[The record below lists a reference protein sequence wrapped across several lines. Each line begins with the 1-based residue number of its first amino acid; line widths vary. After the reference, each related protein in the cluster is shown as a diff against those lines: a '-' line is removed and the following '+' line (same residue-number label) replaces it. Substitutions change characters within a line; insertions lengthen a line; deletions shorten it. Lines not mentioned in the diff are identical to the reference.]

1 MYLKLAFI
9 ILLSCHSV
17 LSQITEDFSD
27 GNFTNN
33 PSWNGTMSDYVVNSD
48 LALQLNNSI
57 ATTSYLSIENNL
69 NNSND
74 NEWRFWV
81 KQSFS
86 PSSANFGRIF
96 LTSDNEDLSNC
107 QNGFYIQLGESGSND
122 AIRLFKMSDG
132 NSTLLCAGSDGQI
145 ATSFEVNIKITR
157 AINGDWKLFC
167 DLTGGTN
174 FVLLSTAN
182 DTSPLSNNY
191 SGILST
197 YTISNANK
205 FYYDDIYIGIE
216 EIDETPPSCLDAT
229 VLSATEIDIQFN
241 EPLEQVSVEDASN
254 YTLAPSLSIFQA
266 NLDENNSSI
275 VHLSLA
281 EPMSNGAEY
290 TLSIENI
297 EDLEGNSSLPQSFEV
312 SYLIGET
319 PEIGD
324 VILTEVF
331 PDPSP
336 SVGLPS
342 LEFIEIFN
350 TSNKIFDLSEWKIE
364 DASSYGTIQDGWLL
378 PNSYGVL
385 TATAN
390 IDSFQSSY
398 PVTSFPSLN
407 NAGDSLKLYSSNG
420 TLLDVVNYTD
430 DWYQDESKASGGY
443 TIERINLIDPCS
455 DALNWSASNAVTGG
469 TPGNQNS
476 IFDNTEDIEPPQLL
490 NTLALNPNYL
500 QVEFNEGIDS
510 NSLIDLIFNTE
521 PSLTIANTYIESAY
535 ANGLIFSFN
544 ENLIPSQ
551 TYSFSLSNI
560 RDCWLNPAS
569 LSGTFALPELAYPG
583 DLVINEILSN
593 PYSDGEDWIELY
605 NNSNKY
611 IDLYQWQFGNYQ
623 GDTLSNFVTI
633 PVHYVVPPS
642 AYVVLGEDPQ
652 FASENYPNN
661 NSNVFLQNDLPSYA
675 NDSGSVVLLQGFDI
689 MDKVSYNEDWHL
701 SVIDDL
707 NGVSLERLDPN
718 GNSNDAFNWHSA
730 AQDIGFGTPGIKNSQ
745 FISAIYSGDFSFTSP
760 TFSPDNDG
768 YEDVLQVNYM
778 LEKEGLLGHVQI
790 FDNMGRPI
798 KDLFQNQLL
807 GSTGTFTW
815 DGMNNSQQKSPI
827 GPYVMIF
834 EAFSTDGS
842 VFFTKIKA
850 FTLAGKI

>member
-1 MYLKLAFI
+1 MRLKIAFI
-9 ILLSCHSV
+9 LLLFCHSV
-17 LSQITEDFSD
+17 LAQITEDFSD
-27 GNFTNN
+27 GDFTNN
-33 PSWNGTMSDYVVNSD
+33 PSWSGTLSDYVVNSD
-48 LALQLNNSI
+48 LTLQSNNSI

-69 NNSND
+69 NGSND

-86 PSSANFGRIF
+86 PSSANFGRLF
-96 LTSDNEDLSNC
+96 LSSDSEDLNNC
-107 QNGFYIQLGESGSND
+107 QNGFYVQLGESGSID
-122 AIRLFKMSDG
+122 AIRLFKMSNG
-132 NSTLLCAGSDGQI
+132 ISTLLCTGVDGQI

-197 YTISNANK
+197 YTVSNANK

-216 EIDETPPSCLDAT
+216 EIDETPPSCIDVT
-229 VLSATEIDIQFN
+229 VLSATEIDLQFN
-241 EPLEQVSVEDASN
+241 EPLDDISAEDASN
-254 YTLAPSLSIFQA
+254 YTISPSLTISQA
-266 NLDENNSSI
+266 NLDDNNSSI

-281 EPMSNGAEY
+281 DPMSNGAAY
-290 TLSIENI
+290 TLIIENI
-297 EDLEGNSSLPQSFEV
+297 EDLEGNLSLSQSFDI

-319 PEIGD
+319 PEKGD
-324 VILTEVF
+324 VILTEIF

-342 LEFIEIFN
+342 VEFIEIFN
-350 TSNKIFDLSEWKIE
+350 ASNKIFDLSEWKIE
-364 DASSYGTIQDGWLL
+364 DASSDGTIQSGWLL
-378 PNSYGVL
+378 PNSYGVI

-390 IDSFQSSY
+390 IDSFQYSY

-407 NAGDSLKLYSSNG
+407 NSGDSLKLYSSNG
-420 TLLDVVNYTD
+420 ILLDELNYTD
-430 DWYQDESKASGGY
+430 DWYNDESKASGGY

-455 DALNWSASNAVTGG
+455 DALNWSASNAVNGG

-476 IFDNTEDIEPPQLL
+476 IFDNSEDIEAPQLL
-490 NTLALNPNYL
+490 NIIALNPNYL

-510 NSLIDLIFNTE
+510 SSLVDLVFSAE
-521 PSLTIANTYIESAY
+521 PSLTIANTYIESTY

-551 TYSFSLSNI
+551 AYSFSLNNVK
-560 RDCWLNPAS
+560 DCWLNPAS

-583 DLVINEILSN
+583 ELVINEILSN
-593 PYSDGEDWIELY
+593 PYSDGEDWVELY

-611 IDLYQWQFGNYQ
+611 IDLYQWQFGKYQ
-623 GDTLSNFVTI
+623 DDTLSNFETI
-633 PVHYVVPPS
+633 SFHYVVPPS
-642 AYVVLGEDPQ
+642 SYVVIGEDPQ
-652 FASENYPNN
+652 FAIENYPNN
-661 NSNVFLQNDLPSYA
+661 NSNVFVQNDLPSYS
-675 NDSGSVVLLQGFDI
+675 NDSGSVVLLQAFDV

-707 NGVSLERLDPN
+707 DGVSLERIDPN

-730 AQDIGFGTPGIKNSQ
+730 AQDIGFGTPGIINSQ
-745 FISAIYSGDFSFTSP
+745 FIAAIYSGDFSFTSP

-778 LEKEGLLGHVQI
+778 LEKGGLLGHVQI
-790 FDNMGRPI
+790 FDNTGRPI

-815 DGMNNSQQKSPI
+815 DGMDNGGQKSPI
-827 GPYVMIF
+827 GAYVMVF

-842 VFFTKIKA
+842 VFFTKVKA

>member
-1 MYLKLAFI
+1 MHLKIAFVL
-9 ILLSCHSV
+9 LLSCHSV

-33 PSWNGTMSDYVVNSD
+33 PSWSGSISDYIVNSD
-48 LALQLNNSI
+48 LVLQLNNSV
-57 ATTSYLSIENNL
+57 ATSSYLSIENNL
-69 NNSND
+69 NDSND

-86 PSSANFGRIF
+86 PSSANFGRLF

-107 QNGFYIQLGESGSND
+107 QNGFYIQLGESGSID

-132 NSTLLCAGSDGQI
+132 NSTLLCTGIEGQI

-157 AINGDWKLFC
+157 SINGDWKLFC

-174 FVLLSTAN
+174 FILLSTAS
-182 DTSPLSNNY
+182 DISPLGNSY

-197 YTISNANK
+197 YTVSNANK

-216 EIDETPPSCLDAT
+216 EIDETPPSCLDVT
-229 VLSATEIDIQFN
+229 VLSATEIDLQFN
-241 EPLEQVSVEDASN
+241 EPLEQISAEDVSN
-254 YTLAPSLSIFQA
+254 YAVSPSLSIFQA

-281 EPMSNGAEY
+281 EPLSNGTEY
-290 TLSIENI
+290 TLSIEDI
-297 EDLEGNSSLPQSFEV
+297 EDLEGNSSLPQSFDL
-312 SYLIGET
+312 SFLIGET
-319 PEIGD
+319 PEKGD
-324 VILTEVF
+324 VIITEVF
-331 PDPSP
+331 PDPTP

-342 LEFIEIFN
+342 VEFIEIFN
-350 TSNKIFDLSEWKIE
+350 NSNKIFDLSEWKIE
-364 DASSYGTIQDGWLL
+364 DPSSDGTIQDGWLM
-378 PNSYGVL
+378 PNNYGVL

-420 TLLDVVNYTD
+420 ILLDEVNYTH

-443 TIERINLIDPCS
+443 TLERINLIDPCS
-455 DALNWSASNAVTGG
+455 DALNWSASNAVNGG
-469 TPGNQNS
+469 TPGNLNS

-490 NTLALNPNYL
+490 NTIALNPNYL

-510 NSLIDLIFNTE
+510 SSLIDVVFNTE
-521 PSLTIANTYIESAY
+521 PSLTIANTYIESTY

-551 TYSFSLSNI
+551 TYTFSLINI
-560 RDCWLNPAS
+560 KDCWLNSAS
-569 LSGTFALPELAYPG
+569 LSGTFALPELADPG
-583 DLVINEILSN
+583 ELVINEILSN
-593 PYSDGEDWIELY
+593 PYTDGEDWVELY

-611 IDLYQWQFGNYQ
+611 IDLYQWKFGNYQ
-623 GDTLSNFVTI
+623 DDTLSNFETI
-633 PVHYVVPPS
+633 SFHYVVPPG
-642 AYVVLGEDPQ
+642 AFVVVGEDPQ
-652 FASENYPNN
+652 FAIENYPSN

-675 NDSGSVVLLQGFDI
+675 NDSGSVVLLQGLNI
-689 MDKVSYNEDWHL
+689 MDKVSYNDDWHL

-707 NGVSLERLDPN
+707 DGVSLERIDPN
-718 GNSNDAFNWHSA
+718 GDSNDAFNWHSA

-745 FISAIYSGDFSFTSP
+745 FIPAVYSGDFSFTNS

-768 YEDVLQVNYM
+768 YEDVLQVNYD

-815 DGMNNSQQKSPI
+815 DGMNNNGQNSPI
-827 GPYVMIF
+827 GAYVMVF

-842 VFFTKIKA
+842 VFFTKVKA

>member
-1 MYLKLAFI
+1 MRHKIAFVL
-9 ILLSCHSV
+9 LLSCHSV

-27 GNFTNN
+27 GDFTNN
-33 PSWNGTMSDYVVNSD
+33 PSWSGTMSDYVVNSD
-48 LALQLNNSI
+48 LVLQSNNSI

-69 NNSND
+69 NGSND

-86 PSSANFGRIF
+86 PSSANFGRLF
-96 LTSDNEDLSNC
+96 LSSDSEDLSNC
-107 QNGFYIQLGESGSND
+107 QNGFYVQLGESGSID
-122 AIRLFKMSDG
+122 AIRLFKMSNG
-132 NSTLLCAGSDGQI
+132 ISTLLCTGVDGQI

-174 FVLLSTAN
+174 FILLSTAN

-191 SGILST
+191 SGILGT
-197 YTISNANK
+197 YTVSNANK

-216 EIDETPPSCLDAT
+216 EIDETPPSCLDVT
-229 VLSATEIDIQFN
+229 VLSATEIDLQFN
-241 EPLEQVSVEDASN
+241 EPIEAISAQNVSN
-254 YTLAPSLSIFQA
+254 YTIAPALSIFQA
-266 NLDENNSSI
+266 NLDETNSSI

-281 EPMSNGAEY
+281 EPMINGSAY
-290 TLSIENI
+290 TLSTENI
-297 EDLEGNSSLPQSFEV
+297 EDLEGNSSLPQSFDI
-312 SYLIGET
+312 SFLIGEA

-324 VILTEVF
+324 VIITEVF

-336 SVGLPS
+336 SVGLPPV
-342 LEFIEIFN
+342 EFIEIFN
-350 TSNKIFDLSEWKIE
+350 TSSKIFDLSEWKIE
-364 DASSYGTIQDGWLL
+364 DASSDGTIQNGWLL

-390 IDSFQSSY
+390 IDSFQSTY

-407 NAGDSLKLYSSNG
+407 NAGDSLKLYGLNDV
-420 TLLDVVNYTD
+420 LLDEVNYTD

-443 TIERINLIDPCS
+443 TIERVNLIDPCS
-455 DALNWSASNAVTGG
+455 DALNWSASNAGNGG

-490 NTLALNPNYL
+490 NIIALNPNYL

-510 NSLIDLIFNTE
+510 SSLVDLVFITE
-521 PSLTIANTYIESAY
+521 PSLTIANTYIESTY

-551 TYSFSLSNI
+551 TYTFSLTNI
-560 RDCWLNPAS
+560 KDCWLNPAS
-569 LSGTFALPELAYPG
+569 LSGTFALPEIANSG
-583 DLVINEILSN
+583 ELVINEILSN
-593 PYSDGEDWIELY
+593 PYTDGEDWIELY

-623 GDTLSNFVTI
+623 DDTLSNLETI
-633 PVHYVVPPS
+633 PFHYVVAPS
-642 AYVVLGEDPQ
+642 SFVVIGEDPQ
-652 FASENYPNN
+652 FAIENYPSH
-661 NSNVFLQNDLPSYA
+661 NSTVFLQNDLPSYP
-675 NDSGSVVLLQGFDI
+675 NDSGSVVLLQGFSI
-689 MDKVSYNEDWHL
+689 MDKVSYNDDWHL

-707 NGVSLERLDPN
+707 NGVSLERIDPN

-730 AQDIGFGTPGIKNSQ
+730 AQDIGFGTPGIQNSQ
-745 FISAIYSGDFSFTSP
+745 FIAAVYSGDFSFTSP

-768 YEDVLQVNYM
+768 FEDVLQVNYM
-778 LEKEGLLGHVQI
+778 LEKAGLLGHVQI

-815 DGMNNSQQKSPI
+815 DGMNNSGQKSPI
-827 GPYVMIF
+827 GAYVMVF

-842 VFFTKIKA
+842 VFFTKVKA

>member
-1 MYLKLAFI
+1 MNCKIAIVL
-9 ILLSCHSV
+9 LLSCHSV

-27 GNFTNN
+27 GDFTNN
-33 PSWNGTMSDYVVNSD
+33 PSWNGTLSDYEVNTD
-48 LALQLNNSI
+48 LVLQSNNSI
-57 ATTSYLSIENNL
+57 ATTSFLSIENNL
-69 NNSND
+69 NGAND

-86 PSSANFGRIF
+86 PSSANFGRLF
-96 LTSDNEDLSNC
+96 LTSDSEDLSNC
-107 QNGFYIQLGESGSND
+107 QNGFYIQLGESGSID

-132 NSTLLCAGSDGQI
+132 ISTLLCAGIDGQI

-174 FVLLSTAN
+174 FVLLSLAN
-182 DTSPLSNNY
+182 DTSPLINNY

-205 FYYDDIYIGIE
+205 FYFDDIYIGIE
-216 EIDETPPSCLDAT
+216 EIDETPPSCLDVM
-229 VLSATEIDIQFN
+229 VLSATEVDLQFN
-241 EPLEQVSVEDASN
+241 EPLNQISVENISN
-254 YTLAPSLSIFQA
+254 YTISPSLNIFQS
-266 NLDENNSSI
+266 NLDAINTSI

-281 EPMSNGAEY
+281 EAMSNGADY
-290 TLSIENI
+290 MLGIENI
-297 EDLEGNSSLPQSFEV
+297 EDLEGNSSFPQSFDIN
-312 SYLIGET
+312 YLIGEN
-319 PEIGD
+319 PEQGD
-324 VILTEVF
+324 VIITEVF

-342 LEFIEIFN
+342 VEFIEIFN
-350 TSNKIFDLSEWKIE
+350 TSEKIFNLSDWKIE
-364 DASSYGTIQDGWLL
+364 DASSDGTIQEGWLL
-378 PNSYGVL
+378 PNSYGVI

-390 IDSFQSSY
+390 IDSFQSAY

-407 NAGDSLKLYSSNG
+407 NAGDSLKLYSING
-420 TLLDVVNYTD
+420 LLLDEVNYTD
-430 DWYQDESKASGGY
+430 NWYQDESKASGGY

-455 DALNWSASNAVTGG
+455 DALNWSASNAIDGG
-469 TPGNQNS
+469 SPGIQNS
-476 IFDNTEDIEPPQLL
+476 IFDNTEDIEPPQLI

-510 NSLIDLIFNTE
+510 TSITDLVFNSVPTL
-521 PSLTIANTYIESAY
+521 SIASTYIESAY

-544 ENLIPSQ
+544 ETLTPSQ
-551 TYSFSLSNI
+551 SYSFALTNVK
-560 RDCWLNPAS
+560 DCWLNPAS
-569 LSGTFALPELAYPG
+569 LSGTFALPELAIPG
-583 DLVINEILSN
+583 DLVVNEILSN
-593 PYSDGEDWIELY
+593 PYTGGEDWIELY
-605 NNSNKY
+605 NNSSKF

-623 GDTLSNFVTI
+623 DDTLSNFETI
-633 PVHYVVPPS
+633 SFHYVVPPS
-642 AYVVLGEDPQ
+642 SYVVIGDDPL
-652 FASENYPNN
+652 FAIENYPNN
-661 NSNVFLQNDLPSYA
+661 NSTVFLQNDLPSYA
-675 NDSGSVVLLQGFDI
+675 NDSGSVVLLQGFDV
-689 MDKVSYNEDWHL
+689 MDQVSYNDDWHL

-707 NGVSLERLDPN
+707 DGVSLERIDPN
-718 GNSNDAFNWHSA
+718 GNSNDPFNWHSA

-745 FISAIYSGDFSFTSP
+745 FIAAIYSGDFTFTNP

-768 YEDVLQVNYM
+768 YEDVLQVNYS

-798 KDLFQNQLL
+798 KDLFKNQLL

-815 DGMNNSQQKSPI
+815 DGINSEEQKSPI
-827 GPYVMIF
+827 GTYVMVF

-842 VFFTKIKA
+842 VFFTKVKA

>member
-1 MYLKLAFI
+1 MQLKTAFI

-27 GNFTNN
+27 GNFTDN
-33 PSWNGTMSDYVVNSD
+33 PSWNGTMSDYFVNSD

-229 VLSATEIDIQFN
+229 VVSATEIDIQFN
-241 EPLEQVSVEDASN
+241 EPLEQVSAEDVSN
-254 YTLAPSLSIFQA
+254 YTLAPSLSIFQV

-342 LEFIEIFN
+342 VEFIEIFN

-407 NAGDSLKLYSSNG
+407 NAGDSIKLYSSNG
-420 TLLDVVNYTD
+420 TLLDMVNYTD

-455 DALNWSASNAVTGG
+455 DALNWSASNAVNGG

-476 IFDNTEDIEPPQLL
+476 IFDNTEDIEPPQIL

-652 FASENYPNN
+652 FVIENYPNN

-675 NDSGSVVLLQGFDI
+675 NDSGSVVLLQGFNI

-707 NGVSLERLDPN
+707 NGVSLERIDPN

-760 TFSPDNDG
+760 IFSPDNDG

-827 GPYVMIF
+827 GAYVMIF